1 MTKQTINIVLIVI
14 FSIISIGEVFSQ
26 ATIKKEVEV
35 VQPYQPSVADA
46 KKLNVLPIINDS
58 TTVKPSFQYNVVPVM
73 INTEYEV
80 SQINAAKMLNMP
92 LSKLYNGYLILGLGN
107 YQTPMAE
114 LYLNTLRSRKY
125 SAGAKLDYQ
134 SSSGAITLDNNQSVF
149 AGYSNASAT
158 VFGKKFIGE
167 SCIFA
172 EGGVRS
178 NTVYDY
184 GSNPQ
189 IDTILQK
196 GNIRQNYFLAD
207 IKAGIQSFH
216 SDSSRL
222 NYHGDIKYDYFQD
235 RFNHVEND
243 LNLNAKFSQ
252 LYANKL
258 FDLDLSFDQ
267 LHRDKTLDSTGA
279 VNSLLVIYPSVCFSN
294 EEYRLKLGLNITF
307 EDQMNTVSLRLY
319 PMADF
324 QFVVVKNILLP
335 FIGIYGK
342 DINHSYQNIATEN
355 PFILP
360 DLLVKNSNDRLSLYG
375 GIKGSLVSKVS
386 YNLKFD
392 YSQFTNQYFYV
403 NDAATV
409 LQNHFNVVYDN
420 ANQLTL
426 TLDASYDFSTE
437 LSFAAK
443 INIYQY
449 QMFQQ
454 QYAWQKPKSDATFS
468 AKYNLGNKIL
478 VNFDILELGKRY
490 AKIYSRDFPYIP
502 DGNYKVMPSVLDFNL
517 GAEYRYTKILSFWLH
532 LNNFTAS
539 KYYVWNQYP
548 SQRFN
553 LMAGLS
559 YSL

>member
-258 FDLDLSFDQ
+258 FDLDVSFDQ

-279 VNSLLVIYPSVCFSN
+279 VNSLIVIYPSVCFSN
-294 EEYRLKLGLNITF
+294 EEYRLKF
-307 EDQMNTVSLRLY
+307 
-319 PMADF
+319 
-324 QFVVVKNILLP
+324 
-335 FIGIYGK
+335 
-342 DINHSYQNIATEN
+342 
-355 PFILP
+355 
-360 DLLVKNSNDRLSLYG
+360 
-375 GIKGSLVSKVS
+375 GIK
-386 YNLKFD
+386 Y
-392 YSQFTNQYFYV
+392 YF
-403 NDAATV
+403 
-409 LQNHFNVVYDN
+409 
-420 ANQLTL
+420 
-426 TLDASYDFSTE
+426 
-437 LSFAAK
+437 
-443 INIYQY
+443 
-449 QMFQQ
+449 
-454 QYAWQKPKSDATFS
+454 
-468 AKYNLGNKIL
+468 
-478 VNFDILELGKRY
+478 
-490 AKIYSRDFPYIP
+490 
-502 DGNYKVMPSVLDFNL
+502 
-517 GAEYRYTKILSFWLH
+517 
-532 LNNFTAS
+532 
-539 KYYVWNQYP
+539 
-548 SQRFN
+548 
-553 LMAGLS
+553 
-559 YSL
+559 

>member
-1 MTKQTINIVLIVI
+1 MKNT
-14 FSIISIGEVFSQ
+14 
-26 ATIKKEVEV
+26 A
-35 VQPYQPSVADA
+35 
-46 KKLNVLPIINDS
+46 LN
-58 TTVKPSFQYNVVPVM
+58 
-73 INTEYEV
+73 
-80 SQINAAKMLNMP
+80 
-92 LSKLYNGYLILGLGN
+92 
-107 YQTPMAE
+107 
-114 LYLNTLRSRKY
+114 
-125 SAGAKLDYQ
+125 
-134 SSSGAITLDNNQSVF
+134 
-149 AGYSNASAT
+149 
-158 VFGKKFIGE
+158 
-167 SCIFA
+167 
-172 EGGVRS
+172 
-178 NTVYDY
+178 
-184 GSNPQ
+184 
-189 IDTILQK
+189 
-196 GNIRQNYFLAD
+196 
-207 IKAGIQSFH
+207 
-216 SDSSRL
+216 
-222 NYHGDIKYDYFQD
+222 
-235 RFNHVEND
+235 
-243 LNLNAKFSQ
+243 
-252 LYANKL
+252 
-258 FDLDLSFDQ
+258 
-267 LHRDKTLDSTGA
+267 
-279 VNSLLVIYPSVCFSN
+279 
-294 EEYRLKLGLNITF
+294 LGLNITF

-449 QMFQQ
+449 QMSQQ